1 MVAGSGEQ
9 TPAGVSSARA
19 DGSGAVAR
27 SVGRLLEAAASDAVA
42 DGRPGS
48 RLAPAEVGGG
58 HWLCGTVGGASCLRC
73 LWDKCKF
80 LFIGLTLTRTPW
92 PDAAPPRERGADVSL
107 LPANC
112 RWTWRGELGWLCINS
127 GSPGSGFY
135 TWPVKSEA
143 ELRARH
149 SVCPKGVRRRVLS
162 MRFHRSA
169 FGRHR
174 WGPSPRS
181 PPRTPGWGSWSP
193 LEAPACVRW
202 TRAAPLGPQWSLPAH
217 RGHSRGSPGK
227 AGTLVTLGKQSKR
240 DSVGTG
246 PAGQGKASAWLL

>member
-1 MVAGSGEQ
+1 MVAGSREQ
-9 TPAGVSSARA
+9 TTAGVSSARA

-27 SVGRLLEAAASDAVA
+27 SMGRLLEAAASDAVA

-73 LWDKCKF
+73 LWDKCEF

-143 ELRARH
+143 KLRARH
-149 SVCPKGVRRRVLS
+149 SVCPKGVR
-162 MRFHRSA
+162 
-169 FGRHR
+169 
-174 WGPSPRS
+174 
-181 PPRTPGWGSWSP
+181 
-193 LEAPACVRW
+193 
-202 TRAAPLGPQWSLPAH
+202 
-217 RGHSRGSPGK
+217 
-227 AGTLVTLGKQSKR
+227 
-240 DSVGTG
+240 
-246 PAGQGKASAWLL
+246 